1 MTPAELLV
9 QLAERVWRP
18 LIAGGDLHPLPPI
31 GRSRAMQV
39 LECVPGLSAP
49 SLDEIRA
56 RRVQVAR
63 RLAAV
68 DALPDPGMGEWM
80 LLIALNDLLQVTNP
94 SLVGM
99 FGSAN
104 PSKLVAEVATLV
116 RDAGAPTTV
125 GDALSRHAT
134 FSRVIELTRVD
145 THVSWWV
152 GKQSFRGAVPAQ
164 RLLRWK
170 SVRRVQQREERVE
183 LVSMARAEDAWAEG
197 FREAVSMFLAAT
209 PLTDL
214 ALADREDPPFVWT
227 GASLALIATDPGR
240 TLSARALSRTRG
252 KKRAI
257 AAIRGLPREIVQ
269 SDSPDALR
277 LHEAVSALLARIEP
291 GAASVA

>member
-1 MTPAELLV
+1 
-9 QLAERVWRP
+9 
-18 LIAGGDLHPLPPI
+18 
-31 GRSRAMQV
+31 MQV

-49 SLDEIRA
+49 SLDEIRT

-68 DALPDPGMGEWM
+68 DALPDPGAGEWM
-80 LLIALNDLLQVTNP
+80 LLMALNDLLQVTNP
-94 SLVGM
+94 TLVGM
-99 FGSAN
+99 FGTAR

-116 RDAGAPTTV
+116 REAGAPTTV

-134 FSRVIELTRVD
+134 FSRVLELARID

-152 GKQSFRGAVPAQ
+152 GKQTFRGAVPAQ

-183 LVSMARAEDAWAEG
+183 LAAMAGAEDAWAEG
-197 FREAVSMFLAAT
+197 FREALAMLLAAT

-214 ALADREDPPFVWT
+214 SLADREEPPFVWT
-227 GASLALIATDPGR
+227 GASLALVATDPGR
-240 TLSARALSRTRG
+240 TLAARALARTRG
-252 KKRAI
+252 KKRALE
-257 AAIRGLPREIVQ
+257 AIRALPRDVVK
-269 SDSPDALR
+269 SDAPDALR

-291 GAASVA
+291 NAAAG